1 MILVGTKL
9 DLRSDPNTV
18 QKLREKSPPTTPI
31 TFEEGLDMSKSIGA
45 VKYLECTF
53 ASGVTTGAKL
63 LFEEALRLAVEEKA
77 AKVGPCAIL

>member
-1 MILVGTKL
+1 MGPVVGPATRDRAPRARRHDDAL
-9 DLRSDPNTV
+9 DLAVKVD
-18 QKLREKSPPTTPI
+18 
-31 TFEEGLDMSKSIGA
+31 A

-77 AKVGPCAIL
+77 AKVGGCAIL